1 MNKELIM
8 LTGMPGCGKSTYRK
22 PFAMDFVSSDHF
34 IEEFALATGKTYG
47 EVFGDYAKEAEQLMY
62 AHLKDLL
69 SNGVRQI
76 VWDQTNLNAK
86 TRKKKLQQ
94 FNEMGGKDYRK
105 ISLFFEP
112 DLLLTMQRNEER
124 RERGRSIPVH
134 VLESMYASIEVPK
147 KAEGWDYVFH
157 VPLDSQV

>member
-34 IEEFALATGKTYG
+34 IEEFAQATGKTYG
-47 EVFGDYAKEAEQLMY
+47 EVFSDYAKEAEQLMY

-147 KAEGWDYVFH
+147 KAEGFDYVFH
-157 VPLDSQV
+157 VPVDSQV